1 MKIEGI
7 RFIPG
12 PNLYLH
18 RPVMVMRLLLEDY
31 TRKESY
37 EFPGLTERLLE
48 LLPGLHQHH
57 CAKGKPGGFVERLHG
72 GTYIGHVI
80 EHAAIEL
87 AVRTGMNINRGQTL
101 WAADGVYDVVVECP
115 NEAAMEY
122 LLRAAADLV
131 QRAIDDTL
139 AQFPLEKTLAEAKR
153 LLHRTGLG
161 PSTLA
166 LVDAAEKR
174 GIPYYRLNEGSLL
187 QLGTGRYLK
196 RVQATITEHT
206 SCIGVD
212 IASDKEMTK
221 ELLDL
226 AAIPVPR
233 GGVAYDEDEAAELLA
248 DIGGPV
254 VLKPLDGNQGKG
266 VSLNLVTEQE
276 VREAYHIA
284 ARYSSSVIVER
295 YLQGRHYRLLVVGG
309 SVVAAAERVPAH
321 VVGDGK
327 STIEE
332 LIHEVN
338 KDPRRGD
345 GHEKPLTKIKIDDV
359 VISYLAREGR
369 ALGDIPHQGETVM
382 LRESANL
389 STGGIAIDVTGD
401 LHPSVVEMAE
411 RTARIIGLDVCG
423 LDLVCPDVSKPFDE
437 AKSAVIEVNAA
448 PGIRMH
454 ELPSFGEPRRVG
466 EAILDMLYPP
476 GEPTHVPVISITGT
490 NGKTT
495 TTRMIGHVMQT
506 STSLTVGMTST
517 DGIYI
522 NGKCVAKGDTTGP
535 RSARAIL
542 SDPGVDIAV
551 LETARGGMMRAG
563 LGFDWA
569 DIGIITNIQ
578 PDHLGQDGIEDVE
591 DLIHIKSLVAE
602 RVRPGGTVI
611 LNADDP
617 HLREL
622 PFKMKPRHRQGR
634 KFVFFSLEESSRV
647 LRRHLAEGGTGYFLK
662 EGWIC
667 EATGELSKKLMPAA
681 EIPVTMLGAAH
692 FHVANAMAAIAACR
706 AHGLSRDKIVQ
717 ALRGFRSDLH
727 NPGRVNLYQ
736 VKQGYVLVDYGHN
749 PHSFAAICEMA
760 KRMPNRRVTGVVG
773 VPGDRNNDIVTESG
787 RVAAQGFHRLFV
799 KEDRDLRGRFRG
811 EIAGLLEQEIKR
823 AAPDKECR
831 IIHNECDALE
841 AALQELEDGELVIV
855 FYEKLGPVL
864 DVLKRHEAVSVSHMS
879 LLDEE
884 YVQL

>member
-1 MKIEGI
+1 MKIEDI

-18 RPVMVMRLLLEDY
+18 RPVMVMRLHLEDY

-37 EFPGLTERLLE
+37 EFPGLTERLLK

-80 EHAAIEL
+80 EHTAIEL
-87 AVRTGMNINRGQTL
+87 AVRIGMELNRGQTL
-101 WAADGVYDVVVECP
+101 WVADGVYDVVVECT
-115 NEAAMEY
+115 NEAAMES
-122 LLRAAADLV
+122 LLRTATDLV
-131 QRAIDDTL
+131 QAAIEDRL
-139 AQFPLEKTLAEAKR
+139 AEFPLEEQVAEAKR
-153 LLHRTGLG
+153 LLARTGLG
-161 PSTLA
+161 PSTKA
-166 LVDAAEKR
+166 LVEAAEAR
-174 GIPYYRLNEGSLL
+174 GIPFYRLNEGSLV
-187 QLGTGRYLK
+187 QLGTGRHLK
-196 RVQATITEHT
+196 RVQATITQNS

-221 ELLDL
+221 ELLDM

-233 GGVAYDEDEAAELLA
+233 GSVAFSEDEAVELLA
-248 DIGGPV
+248 NIGGPV

-266 VSLNLVTEQE
+266 VSLNLMTAEE
-276 VREAYHIA
+276 VREAYQIA
-284 ARYSSSVIVER
+284 AQHSSSVIVER
-295 YLQGRHYRLLVVGG
+295 YLDGRHYRLLVVGG
-309 SVVAAAERVPAH
+309 SVVAAAERMPAH
-321 VVGDGK
+321 VVGDGR
-327 STIEE
+327 STVRQLVTKI
-332 LIHEVN
+332 N
-338 KDPRRGD
+338 KDPRRGE
-345 GHEKPLTKIKIDDV
+345 GHEKPLTKIKLDEV
-359 VISYLAREGR
+359 VVAYLAREGR
-369 ALGDIPHQGETVM
+369 TLDDVPIEGEM
-382 LRESANL
+382 ILLRESANL

-401 LHPSVVEMAE
+401 LHPTVVEVAE

-423 LDLVCPDVSKPFDE
+423 LDLVCPDISKPFDE
-437 AKSAVIEVNAA
+437 AKSAVLEVNAA

-476 GEPTHVPVISITGT
+476 GEPTRIPVVSVTGT

-495 TTRMIGHVMQT
+495 TTRMIGHVMQ
-506 STSLTVGMTST
+506 STTGLTVGMTST

-542 SDPGVDIAV
+542 SDPGIDIAV
-551 LETARGGMMRAG
+551 LETARGGMIRAG

-569 DIGIITNIQ
+569 DVGIITNIQ
-578 PDHLGQDGIEDVE
+578 PDHLGQDGIEDVD
-591 DLIHIKSLVAE
+591 DLILIKSLVAE

-617 HLREL
+617 HLCDL
-622 PFKMKPRHRQGR
+622 PRKMKPRHRQGR
-634 KFVFFSLEESSRV
+634 EFVFFSLEENSRV
-647 LRRHLAEGGTGYFLK
+647 LRRHLAEGGTGYYLK
-662 EGWIC
+662 DGWIY
-667 EATGELSKKLMPAA
+667 EAKGELAQKVIPAA
-681 EIPVTMLGAAH
+681 EIPVTMLGAAL
-692 FHVANAMAAIAACR
+692 FHAANAMAAIAACR
-706 AHGLSRDKIVQ
+706 AYGLSRDKIAK

-736 VKQGYVLVDYGHN
+736 VQQGYVMVDYGHN
-749 PHSFAAICEMA
+749 PHSFSAICEMA

-773 VPGDRNNDIVTESG
+773 VPGDRNNDIVIESG

-799 KEDRDLRGRFRG
+799 KEDVDLRGRTRG
-811 EIAGLLEQEIKR
+811 EIAGLLERSIKGV
-823 AAPDKECR
+823 APDKECR
-831 IIHNECDALE
+831 VIHNECEALE

-855 FYEKLGPVL
+855 FYEKLSPVL
-864 DVLKRHEAVSVSHMS
+864 DVLKRHDAVSVSHMS

-884 YVQL
+884 YAQL